1 MITAD
6 FREMTC
12 IYDCKVG
19 MWQRRFRR
27 QLLKV
32 VFALPVAA
40 VLLAGAH
47 QAGESKA
54 LERLPEEG
62 SGDASAGAAQ
72 SDSLTLVNRTD
83 TAFVYLAFH
92 PKTARPQP
100 AQVEVDLGDPGPA
113 YVAAGDSAY
122 VTAGDSRGLWACD
135 SLEQYENYT
144 LHLYRI
150 PAGAQGVVQAPLA
163 RSVVLTTERLNAA
176 RHRCCRL
183 EIGDL

>member
-54 LERLPEEG
+54 LARLPEEG

-72 SDSLTLVNRTD
+72 TDSLTLVNRTD

-100 AQVEVDLGDPGPA
+100 AQVEVELGDPGLE
-113 YVAAGDSAY
+113 YVAAGD
-122 VTAGDSRGLWACD
+122 
-135 SLEQYENYT
+135 
-144 LHLYRI
+144 
-150 PAGAQGVVQAPLA
+150 
-163 RSVVLTTERLNAA
+163 AA
-176 RHRCCRL
+176 
-183 EIGDL
+183 